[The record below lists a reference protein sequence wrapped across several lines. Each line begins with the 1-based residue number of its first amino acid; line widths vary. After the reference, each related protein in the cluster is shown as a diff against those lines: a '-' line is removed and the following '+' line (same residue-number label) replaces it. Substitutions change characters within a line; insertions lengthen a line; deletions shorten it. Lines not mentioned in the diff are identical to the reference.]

1 MPINRMRSSP
11 GGKLRH
17 MKTKQSSSKKRNTTA
32 GQVTIGI
39 DIGDQW
45 SHYCTLSDSG
55 EVIEEG
61 RFRTTST
68 ALAQRFADI
77 DSVRIAIENGTHSIW
92 INEQLRGY
100 GHEVIVANVRELHA
114 ICRND
119 RKSDRV
125 DAEKLARFAR
135 VDPNI
140 LRPITHRSV
149 ALQEA
154 LTVIRA
160 RDVLIRVRTT
170 LVNAARG
177 LAKPCGFRLPKC
189 STKSFHKR
197 CLALLPEGLKPA
209 LRPLIDQIEQINAQ
223 IEAFNKQ
230 IEQMREETF
239 PETQALVQVPGVG
252 ALTAVTFVLTVGD
265 KQRFQKSRDVG
276 SYIGLRPRRDQSGSS
291 DPQLGITKAGN
302 GYLRTLLV
310 ECANHILGPFGKDS
324 ALRRWGLHLMGRG
337 GRSARRK
344 ALVAVAR
351 KLAVLLH
358 RLWVTQEQYSPFFGQ
373 QAA

>member
-1 MPINRMRSSP
+1 
-11 GGKLRH
+11 
-17 MKTKQSSSKKRNTTA
+17 MKTKQSSSRKTKKAT
-32 GQVTIGI
+32 GQITIGI

-45 SHYCTLSDSG
+45 SHYCALNDTG

-61 RFRTTST
+61 RFRTTAG
-68 ALAQRFADI
+68 ALAKHFAEI
-77 DSVRIAIENGTHSIW
+77 NSVRIAIENGTHSIW

-135 VDPNI
+135 LDPNI

-154 LTVIRA
+154 LTLIRA
-160 RDVLIRVRTT
+160 RDVLVRIRTA

-189 STKSFHKR
+189 STKTFHKR

-209 LRPLIDQIEQINAQ
+209 LKPLIDQIEQINAQ
-223 IEAFNKQ
+223 IEVFNEQ
-230 IEQMREETF
+230 IEKMTEETF
-239 PETQALVQVPGVG
+239 PEAQALVKVPGVG

-265 KQRFQKSRDVG
+265 KQRFQNSRDVG
-276 SYIGLRPRRDQSGSS
+276 SYIGLRPRRDQSGSH

-302 GYLRTLLV
+302 AYLRTLLV

-324 ALRRWGLHLMGRG
+324 ALRRWGLHLMERG
-337 GRSARRK
+337 GKNARKK

-358 RLWVTQEQYSPFFGQ
+358 KLWVTQEQYSPFYGQ